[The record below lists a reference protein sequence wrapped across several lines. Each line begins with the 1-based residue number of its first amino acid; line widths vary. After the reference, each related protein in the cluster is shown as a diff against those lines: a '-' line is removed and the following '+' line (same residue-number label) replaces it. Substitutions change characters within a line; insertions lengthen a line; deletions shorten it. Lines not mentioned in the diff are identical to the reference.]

1 VAVGTPPRSP
11 AGWVAAALLRS
22 YGQILF
28 SRNLLAGAL
37 VAAVLAL
44 VPGLFL
50 LTLLA
55 IAVAALAAWLFGLG
69 GDAIREGGPGCIA
82 VLTTLALALFDP
94 GGGSPVVLVVLGAV
108 FSVLFLASFQAM
120 FASLSLPTH
129 ALPFVAATWVVHLAA
144 RLMPAGTSFAEFVH
158 PWAFLPPW
166 VHSTSPLDLPAILL
180 FQHGTLAGLLVL
192 LALAV
197 HSRISLVLAVLGAV
211 VALGTQRWLRPGL
224 PSSDADLTAAFN
236 AMLAA
241 MAMGGV
247 WFVPQ
252 PSAIALA
259 AVAALLAS
267 VTSYALFPLLA
278 TFSLPVISLPFVLV
292 VLLLLTAARM
302 RQHDRRPRSTIPGAN
317 PEQALAAHLVH
328 MRRFG
333 NLPWLPFRLP
343 FRGEWFVSQGH
354 DGEHTHQGLWRHGLD
369 FEGVAAGGK
378 PYQGEGKELRDF
390 VCYGLPVVAAGSGTV
405 ALVEDGIPDNRIG
418 EINPQDNWGNAV
430 VLAHGPALFSVYAH
444 LQPKSLRVKVGD
456 VVTPGM
462 ELGRCGNSGRSPT
475 PHLHFQIQR
484 SKHLGSPTIA
494 FEFGDVILRQAD
506 VWELG
511 THLVPKEGST
521 VRPVQRDD
529 SLARALTFVPGTTYV
544 LEANPGSRREL
555 AEVEIDLRGRRYLR
569 SPLGKLYFD
578 AYDSAL
584 VLTGYA
590 GSPSSLL
597 RYLLLSSARVPFDSA
612 AEIAWKDSL
621 PRRLLLP
628 GILRA
633 LADLSSVVVPTIGRI
648 DVDYRLRRDAGRA
661 TLFGTSARWS
671 AETTID
677 LGSGQ
682 QTIAIDH
689 RAHRGARTTMTLR
702 KLASDEK
709 ESA

>member
-1 VAVGTPPRSP
+1 VAVGAPPRSL
-11 AGWVAAALLRS
+11 AGWAAASLLRP
-22 YGQILF
+22 YAQILF

-37 VAAVLAL
+37 VAAVIALA
-44 VPGLFL
+44 PRLFL

-55 IAVAALAAWLFGLG
+55 IAVATLAAWLFGLG
-69 GDAIREGGPGCIA
+69 SEAIREGGPGCIA
-82 VLTTLALALFDP
+82 VLTTLALALFAP

-144 RLMPAGTSFAEFVH
+144 RLMPAGTPFSDFH
-158 PWAFLPPW
+158 DSWAFLPEW
-166 VHSTSPLDLPAILL
+166 VHATSLLDLPAVLL
-180 FQHGTLAGLLVL
+180 FQHGALAGLLVL

-197 HSRISLVLAVLGAV
+197 HSRISLLLAVLGAA
-211 VALGTQRWLRPGL
+211 VAILTQRWLRPGL
-224 PSSDADLTAAFN
+224 PTSLADTTAAFN

-241 MAMGGV
+241 MAIGGV

-252 PSAIALA
+252 PSAIGFA

-267 VTSYALFPLLA
+267 VTSYALFPVLA
-278 TFSLPVISLPFVLV
+278 AFSLPVISLPFVLT

-302 RQHDRRPRSTIPGAN
+302 REHDRRPRSTIPGSH
-317 PEQALAAHLVH
+317 PEQNLAAYLVH
-328 MRRFG
+328 LRRFG

-354 DGEHTHQGLWRHGLD
+354 DGEHTHKGLWRHGLD

-390 VCYGLPVVAAGSGTV
+390 ACYGLPVVAAGSGTV
-405 ALVEDGIPDNRIG
+405 ALVEDGIPDNRVG

-430 VLAHGPALFSVYAH
+430 VIAHGPALFSVYAH
-444 LQPKSLRVKVGD
+444 MQPKSLRVKVGD

-494 FEFGDVILRQAD
+494 FEFGDVILRHAD
-506 VWELG
+506 VWQLG
-511 THLVPKEGST
+511 THLVPDEGST

-529 SLARALTFVPGTTYV
+529 SLARALTFVPGATYV
-544 LEANPGSRREL
+544 LEANPGNRRET
-555 AEVEIDLRGRRYLR
+555 AQVEIDLRGRRYLC

-590 GSPSSLL
+590 GSPNSLL

-612 AEIAWKDSL
+612 TEITWTDSL

-633 LADLSSVVVPTIGRI
+633 IADLSSVVVPNIGRI
-648 DVDYRLRRDAGRA
+648 DVDYRLKRDTGRA
-661 TLFGTSARWS
+661 TLSGTSAHWS

-689 RAHRGARTTMTLR
+689 RGAKTTMTVSKVASGAKGL
-702 KLASDEK
+702 LA
-709 ESA
+709 